1 MKRTDLVLLGGGHAQ
16 VAVLKSFGL
25 APMQNVRITLIS
37 RDRHTPY
44 SGMLPG
50 YIEGRYDAR
59 ESSIDLVR
67 LAEFARARFIH
78 DAVAGLDAE
87 RQILTLEQHPPLNF
101 DILSVNTG
109 ATPMMDAVKGAAD
122 YAIPIKPV
130 PALMARLDAVMRGDA
145 PCRQIGIIG
154 GGIAGVEVALAL
166 DYRLNRIGGGGIKIH
181 LIDGGM
187 RVAPALAPVASR
199 WLMAEMLRRDI
210 DVHLGRA
217 AVAVASEKIT
227 LADGTEIG
235 ADLTL
240 MTTGAAPPLW
250 LKESGLALDA
260 QGFMAVDSHLQSLS
274 HPSIFG
280 AGDVA
285 TLTENQRPKSGV
297 YAVRAGPIL
306 RDNLRAVLAQ
316 KPLRKWTPQQR
327 HLALIGLGGGRAL
340 AAWIGSGGGIALPPA
355 RYLWRVKEWID
366 RRFIRRYAL

>member
-16 VAVLKSFGL
+16 VAVLKSFGI
-25 APMQNVRITLIS
+25 APMQDVRITLIS

-67 LAEFARARFIH
+67 LAKFARARFIH
-78 DAVAGLDAE
+78 DAVAGLDAG
-87 RQILTLEQHPPLNF
+87 RQMLTLEQHPPLNF

-130 PALMARLDAVMRGDA
+130 PALMARLDAVMRGDV

-166 DYRLNRIGGGGIKIH
+166 DYRLNRIGGRGIKIH
-181 LIDGGM
+181 LIDGGV

-199 WLMAEMLRRDI
+199 WLMAEMRRRDI
-210 DVHLGRA
+210 DVHLGRD
-217 AVAVASEKIT
+217 AVAVAPEKIT
-227 LADGTEIG
+227 LDDGTKIS

-240 MTTGAAPPLW
+240 MTTGASPPPW

-327 HLALIGLGGGRAL
+327 HLALIGLGGGRAI
-340 AAWIGSGGGIALPPA
+340 AGWGSIALPPA